1 MTKEFIYWK
10 DEDYWIGY
18 LEEYPD
24 FHTQGISFDEL
35 RLNLKDLF
43 LELTSGTI
51 PNIRKKSELE
61 VAS

>member
-1 MTKEFIYWK
+1 MTTGFIYWK
-10 DEDYWIGY
+10 DEDYWIGF

-24 FHTQGISFDEL
+24 YHTLGISFDEL

-51 PNIRKKSELE
+51 SNIRKKSELE